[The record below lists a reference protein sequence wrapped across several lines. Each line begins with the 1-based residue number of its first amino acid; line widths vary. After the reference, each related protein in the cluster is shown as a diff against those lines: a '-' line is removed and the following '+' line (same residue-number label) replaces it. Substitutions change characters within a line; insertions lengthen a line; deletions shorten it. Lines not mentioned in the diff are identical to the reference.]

1 MLTRRTLVLGSV
13 AGAALGGCARVPRAP
28 DGPLAPITLEQ
39 AFVGR
44 AVGAGV
50 FRVDLTG
57 SERRFRA
64 NLDGRLDGDRLTVV
78 EDFFYDDG
86 EENTLTWVFD
96 RAGPGRW
103 TGQREDTVGP
113 AEVIETGTDIRLSY
127 VVDFASGGSVT
138 RLGFNDVIY
147 FGPDGR
153 VINDAI
159 VTRWGLPVGRVRFE
173 LVRRT

>member
-1 MLTRRTLVLGSV
+1 MVLTRRALVLGALAV
-13 AGAALGGCARVPRAP
+13 AGCARIPATP
-28 DGPLAPITLEQ
+28 QGALAPITLER

-57 SERRFRA
+57 AERRFRA
-64 NLDGRLDGDRLTVV
+64 KLDGRLRGDRLTVV

-86 EENTLTWVFD
+86 EENRLTWVFD

-103 TGQREDTVGP
+103 TGRREDTVGL
-113 AEVIETGTDIRLSY
+113 AQVVENGTDIRLSY
-127 VVDFASGGSVT
+127 DADFVSEGAVT
-138 RLGFNDVIY
+138 RLGFEDVIY

-159 VTRWGLPVGRVRFE
+159 VTRWGLPVARVRFE
-173 LVRRT
+173 MVRV

>member
-1 MLTRRTLVLGSV
+1 MSMTRRSVLL
-13 AGAALGGCARVPRAP
+13 GAAALAGCARVPTP
-28 DGPLAPITLEQ
+28 PQGSLAPITLDA
-39 AFVGR
+39 AFARR

-64 NLDGRLDGDRLTVV
+64 RLDGRLRGDRLTVV
-78 EDFFYDDG
+78 EDFIYDDG
-86 EENTLTWVFD
+86 EENRLTWVFD

-103 TGQREDTVGP
+103 TGRREDTVGT
-113 AEVIETGTDIRLSY
+113 AEVIETGTDVRLSY
-127 VVDFASGGSVT
+127 IADFRAEGTVT
-138 RLGFNDVIY
+138 RLGFEDVIY

-159 VTRWGLPVGRVRFE
+159 VSRWGLPVARVRFE
-173 LVRRT
+173 MIAV

>member
-1 MLTRRTLVLGSV
+1 MSLTRRTLLLSSL
-13 AGAALGGCARVPRAP
+13 AMAACARVPSSP
-28 DGPLAPITLEQ
+28 DGPLAPITLDQ
-39 AFVGR
+39 AFAGK
-44 AVGAGV
+44 ATGAGV

-57 SERRFRA
+57 SERRFTA
-64 NLDGRLDGDRLTVV
+64 RLDSRLEGDRLTVV

-103 TGQREDTVGP
+103 TGRREDTVGL
-113 AEVIETGTDIRLSY
+113 AEVVETGTEIRLSY
-127 VVDFASGGSVT
+127 VADFRSGDDVT
-138 RLGFNDVIY
+138 RLGFQDVIY

-159 VTRWGLPVGRVRFE
+159 VTRLGIPVGRVRFE
-173 LVRRT
+173 LQAR